1 MQTYLNHLTD
11 PVDRLGRRTSA
22 EIELEPLLRLGRGE
36 GNRKIHMLFAAS
48 TTLTDPSLN
57 GGFLI
62 SYNWPINSIIF
73 AFRLVLITRC
83 LRLNATLIIPTS
95 SRITPFVG
103 CPMRQVPASDQLFF
117 TRTVYAPS
125 HRLQWNLF
133 NPIPVKHSQ
142 KSKKRRFFHWN
153 KFSYGHS
160 VKISAS

>member
-62 SYNWPINSIIF
+62 SYN
-73 AFRLVLITRC
+73 
-83 LRLNATLIIPTS
+83 
-95 SRITPFVG
+95 
-103 CPMRQVPASDQLFF
+103 
-117 TRTVYAPS
+117 
-125 HRLQWNLF
+125 
-133 NPIPVKHSQ
+133 
-142 KSKKRRFFHWN
+142 
-153 KFSYGHS
+153 
-160 VKISAS
+160 